1 MAVTAATKAN
11 GAQLLRIYWYD
22 GLLGARPS
30 IEQDE
35 LARTDNVKVR
45 LGTVTAGQQ
54 KGVDSLIV
62 TDLIELA
69 RNQAISDAVLFSGDE
84 DLRIGVQIAQSF
96 GVRVDLVG
104 IEPSRGN
111 QSDMLRQVAD
121 TMGEWLKSDVDEFL
135 KYKDSQGSAPAL
147 PPSEF
152 TPAAAVENEG
162 DALHQVV
169 GEILDSMDG
178 NQVRDIAESL
188 AQSPGEIPYGY
199 DRKLLGY
206 GRRALGRDLDQSERL
221 RMRNEFRETLAS
233 RHHL

>member
-1 MAVTAATKAN
+1 MRQVAVIADAGYVYAAGAIVLTGSNQSRAAMDLNTSALVAKLAVTAATKAN

-96 GVRVDLVG
+96 GFRVDLVG

-111 QSDMLRQVAD
+111 
-121 TMGEWLKSDVDEFL
+121 
-135 KYKDSQGSAPAL
+135 
-147 PPSEF
+147 
-152 TPAAAVENEG
+152 
-162 DALHQVV
+162 
-169 GEILDSMDG
+169 
-178 NQVRDIAESL
+178 
-188 AQSPGEIPYGY
+188 
-199 DRKLLGY
+199 
-206 GRRALGRDLDQSERL
+206 
-221 RMRNEFRETLAS
+221 
-233 RHHL
+233 